1 MIFEKE
7 QDLTQEKEAINT
19 YVKLNGGS
27 YKKLSAQDID
37 YLIKTKTYTLM
48 QRLRL

>member
-7 QDLTQEKEAINT
+7 QDLTQEKEAINS

-27 YKKLSAQDID
+27 YKKLK
-37 YLIKTKTYTLM
+37 LI
-48 QRLRL
+48 RLCRD